1 MNVVG
6 RCDVRKEARVGSI
19 EAGGGEHFPW
29 LLFLSMVAIF
39 VGAMAGA
46 VGATDPKNPW
56 ITPLW
61 VVAAVAGVG
70 AVVTVGRWFWRR
82 HRGAT
87 AMKGSPPPSV
97 EDVTR
102 KMIELLE
109 SHVEL
114 TKQLLEAQTKASP
127 AVVEQALERA
137 SAHGRIRLRSTA
149 KGQVITRRETIYD
162 EDGRVAGEETVY
174 DDGHRDATAYPKT
187 VGAKAAVPGLAEP
200 PGELEDEILQLVKN
214 RARSLSE
221 LQTLTGA
228 AKDFLKAATASLEA
242 KGKVTLKGGEVTV
255 TVGQAT
261 ETDHALPITPV
272 KEPPPTEVSPHRHP
286 EPPRLPTPNLLPKTP
301 AKSSPLT
308 IEGGDGEDFD
318 WTLPIV
324 GTYRR
329 LENAHAL
336 ESGAYVIEGRM
347 KVLRVT
353 NTSDL
358 GVENVRAEVTLDD
371 GKIAASL
378 AWVHNDAEIADI
390 APHSSRHVVLAMW
403 TKLGISVQGLPER
416 QYDRNLGHASL
427 PNNSVL
433 RVKAWAP
440 GTVSA
445 TAAFRIGTKGLISLM
460 QPLSLTPLED
470 HEHCP

>member
-1 MNVVG
+1 
-6 RCDVRKEARVGSI
+6 
-19 EAGGGEHFPW
+19 
-29 LLFLSMVAIF
+29 
-39 VGAMAGA
+39 MAGTEDA
-46 VGATDPKNPW
+46 TFHWGRFLTLIAISGGTLAGALGATNPSTRW
-56 ITPLW
+56 LVPLW
-61 VVAAVAGVG
+61 IISGSCAIAA
-70 AVVTVGRWFWRR
+70 TVYGLGGLVRWARKRR
-82 HRGAT
+82 SNQETPVPDKDTESEPG
-87 AMKGSPPPSV
+87 V

-102 KMIELLE
+102 KLFELLE
-109 SHVEL
+109 VNLEL

-127 AVVEQALERA
+127 AVVEQAVERA
-137 SAHGRIRLRSTA
+137 AAQGRISLRSSA
-149 KGQVITRRETIYD
+149 KGQVITRRETVYD
-162 EDGRVAGEETVY
+162 EEGRVAGDETVY
-174 DDGHRDATAYPKT
+174 DDGHRDAAVHPKT
-187 VGAKAAVPGLAEP
+187 VAAEAAVPGLAEP

-242 KGKVTLKGGEVTV
+242 KGKVTLKGSEVKVTV
-255 TVGQAT
+255 RPAT
-261 ETDHALPITPV
+261 EA
-272 KEPPPTEVSPHRHP
+272 PPMEVPPHRHP
-286 EPPRLPTPNLLPKTP
+286 EPPRLPTPNLRPKTP

-308 IEGGDGEDFD
+308 IEGGDGDDFD
-318 WTLPIV
+318 WTLPV
-324 GTYRR
+324 METYRR

-336 ESGAYVIEGRM
+336 ASGEYVIEAGSM

-371 GKIAASL
+371 GKISANL
-378 AWVHNDAEIADI
+378 VWVHNDAEIADI

-403 TKLGISVQGLPER
+403 TKLGISVQGLHER
-416 QYDRNLGHASL
+416 QYDRNLGYAAL

-445 TAAFRIGTKGLISLM
+445 TAAFRVGTRGLMSLI
-460 QPLSLTPLED
+460 QPLSLTPVD
-470 HEHCP
+470 DQEHSP